1 MANIVLINPRFE
13 ASYWGFE
20 YAMPLIGK
28 KSNLPTAC
36 LPLLAALT
44 PAEHTITLM
53 DENVGELDFDQ
64 IARADIVGLTGMSV
78 QRIRMREILEEL
90 KARDVFT
97 IVGGPWVTVR
107 EDYFGE
113 LADVIFVGEAEDTWP
128 MFLSEWAGGKHQIRY
143 EQTQKTDMTKVPCPR
158 YDLLDAK
165 QYVFGSLQIS
175 RGCPFQCEFCDIIVT
190 FGRRPRLKTS
200 QQVLTELDGMKRA
213 GMEIA
218 FIVDDNLI
226 GNKQAIKPVLREV
239 VAWQKRNGYPF
250 TFFSEA
256 SIDLAD
262 DTELMDLFVEAN
274 IQAVFIGVETPNEES
289 LRETK
294 KFQNLR
300 SGGTIVE
307 KVHRI
312 QKAGMEVWTGMI
324 VGFDNDDTAIFEA
337 QLKFVRQSRVI
348 HAMCGMLSAIPK
360 TPLYDRLAKE
370 QRLDLDDQPEFGTN
384 VIPKRMTREELR
396 DGYRTVMSELNDV
409 KSFFDRTDSL
419 YHDKEFC
426 FNKAQRAYWK
436 IHPVKW
442 AVEQSKVTA
451 RCAVLYLRLMKQVDD
466 PLLKAEYRK
475 RLKGIWK
482 ARREPAALFIYL
494 LKCAIHFHYQQINIS
509 LDRTDRPLVNT
520 F

>member
-1 MANIVLINPRFE
+1 MSDIVLINPRFE
-13 ASYWGFE
+13 ASYWGLE
-20 YAMPLIGK
+20 HAMPLLGK

-44 PAEHTITLM
+44 PSEHTITLL
-53 DENVGELDFDQ
+53 DENVTELDFDR

-78 QRIRMREILEEL
+78 QRLRMRDILEEL
-90 KARDVFT
+90 KARNVFT

-128 MFLSEWAGGKHQIRY
+128 KFLKEWASGEHERRY
-143 EQTQKTDMTKVPCPR
+143 EQAQKTDMTKVPCPR

-200 QQVLTELDGMKRA
+200 QQVLSELEGMKRA

-239 VAWQKRNGYPF
+239 AKWQKKHGYPF
-250 TFFSEA
+250 IFFSEA

-262 DTELMDLFVEAN
+262 DMELMELFVEAN

-312 QKAGMEVWTGMI
+312 QAAGMEVWTGMI
-324 VGFDNDDTAIFEA
+324 VGFDNDDPSIFES
-337 QLKFVRQSRVI
+337 QLKFVRQSRVV

-360 TPLYDRLAKE
+360 TPLYDRLANE
-370 QRLDLDDQPEFGTN
+370 LRLDFDDQPEYGTN
-384 VIPKRMTREELR
+384 VIPKQMTREELR
-396 DGYRTVMSELNDV
+396 DGYRTVMSGLNDV
-409 KSFFDRTDSL
+409 TSFFDRADSL
-419 YHDKEFC
+419 YHDQNFC

-436 IHPVKW
+436 THQVKW
-442 AVEQSKVTA
+442 AIEQAKVLA
-451 RCAVLYLRLMKQVDD
+451 RCGVLYLRLMKQVED
-466 PLLKAEYRK
+466 PILKAEYKK
-475 RLKGIWK
+475 RLKKIWK

-494 LKCAIHFHYQQINIS
+494 LKCAIHFHYLQINDS
-509 LDRTDRPLVNT
+509 LKRTDRPLVNT